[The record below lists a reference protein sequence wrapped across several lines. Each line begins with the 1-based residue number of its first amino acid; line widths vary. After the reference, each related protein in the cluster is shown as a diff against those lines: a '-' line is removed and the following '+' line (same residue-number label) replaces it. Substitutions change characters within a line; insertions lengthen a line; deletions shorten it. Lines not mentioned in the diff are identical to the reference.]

1 MKHCMFRTYLRQ
13 GRFSVID
20 MTNGSNVDVRFI
32 ATEFFYRKGSH
43 GALSLQQRQDSIATT
58 EKRQSH
64 HGVMKDLC
72 VVCWWCGWPRR
83 SGPAESRCENAVGK
97 IGCWF
102 IDLFHLPLY

>member
-64 HGVMKDLC
+64 HGVMKDLSLF
-72 VVCWWCGWPRR
+72 VGGVAGHEDLVPQ
-83 SGPAESRCENAVGK
+83 SRDVKRPWERLDVG
-97 IGCWF
+97 
-102 IDLFHLPLY
+102 L